1 MVVES
6 LRDAILEI
14 TDNFNQTEFESD
26 NSYYFIRFSS
36 KYVFLDLCSHGRIE
50 PFSRLSFD
58 QDDSIINIELIN
70 DSNGKYSTHQQVTF
84 LTTTIKDSIREIMDL
99 GLNKLKEAL

>member
-1 MVVES
+1 MVANS
-6 LRDAILEI
+6 LRDAILEV

-36 KYVFLDLCSHGRIE
+36 EYVFLDLCSHGRIE
-50 PFSRLSFD
+50 PFSRLSFERNNSIVNIELM
-58 QDDSIINIELIN
+58 DDSI
-70 DSNGKYSTHQQVTF
+70 GKYSTYQQITIVQNK
-84 LTTTIKDSIREIMDL
+84 IKDSIREIMDL